1 CTATDM
7 VLSITKVLRDK
18 GVVGKFVELFGEG
31 LDNLTV
37 TDRATI
43 ANMSP
48 EFGCTI
54 TYFPIDERTL
64 EYMRATNR
72 SDEQVALVET
82 YAKENLLW
90 RTGNEE
96 ITFSS
101 VVEFDLS
108 TLQPTVSG
116 PKRPQDKI
124 LVKDLANRFAD
135 LLQQEHART
144 YSVPTQRKESAWLAD
159 GGSGTEFTFGKVPM
173 DKESALEVV
182 SESIQSVRI
191 KCKNQQIILSDG
203 RIVIAA
209 ITSCTNTSNPAV
221 MVGAGLLARKAVSK
235 GLRTK
240 SWVKTSLAPGSK
252 VVTQYLD
259 RSGLSADLEAL
270 RFHTVGYG
278 CTSCI
283 GNSGPLPPHI
293 AEAVDKG
300 ELVVASVLSGNR
312 NFEARVH
319 PQVKMNFL

>member
-1 CTATDM
+1 QDKLEYLALGIISREGWLVPYTLVATGSHTPMGNGMGAGVWESGGIKSTVAILGLHISLTYSEEICVKRVGKIPEFCTATDM

-18 GVVGKFVELFGEG
+18 AVVGKFVELFGEG

-144 YSVPTQRKESAWLAD
+144 Y
-159 GGSGTEFTFGKVPM
+159 
-173 DKESALEVV
+173 
-182 SESIQSVRI
+182 
-191 KCKNQQIILSDG
+191 
-203 RIVIAA
+203 
-209 ITSCTNTSNPAV
+209 
-221 MVGAGLLARKAVSK
+221 
-235 GLRTK
+235 
-240 SWVKTSLAPGSK
+240 
-252 VVTQYLD
+252 
-259 RSGLSADLEAL
+259 
-270 RFHTVGYG
+270 
-278 CTSCI
+278 
-283 GNSGPLPPHI
+283 
-293 AEAVDKG
+293 
-300 ELVVASVLSGNR
+300 
-312 NFEARVH
+312 
-319 PQVKMNFL
+319 